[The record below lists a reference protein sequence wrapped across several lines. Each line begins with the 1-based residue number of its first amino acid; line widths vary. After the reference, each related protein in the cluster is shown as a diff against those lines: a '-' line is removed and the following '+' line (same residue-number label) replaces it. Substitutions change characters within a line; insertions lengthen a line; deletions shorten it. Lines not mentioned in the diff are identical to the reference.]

1 MPREGLMETAR
12 RVYRSFG
19 YAPIDTP
26 ALEYHEIL
34 AGKGGEESDR
44 QMYQFIDH
52 GGRHVAMR
60 FDLTVPL
67 ARFVAQHIDQLG
79 TPFKRYHI
87 GTVWRGEKSQAG
99 RYREFIQCDFD
110 IIGTTS
116 LASDVET
123 GLVIHE
129 LIQAIGFDQFSI
141 RVNHR
146 KVLTG
151 VLEKLQLSQQTV
163 PVLRAIDKLDKA
175 GPESVRDELEACGVT
190 GRPADQLLQMVSI
203 RGSNDEVLQQLQP
216 LVDGNDQA
224 TTGLERMRQFAE
236 HIAASGISDARL
248 RIDPSIARGL
258 DYYTG
263 MVFETY
269 LNQDPEIGSVCSGGR
284 YDNLAELFTK
294 RELPGIGASLG
305 LDRLLAAMQ
314 RLDMLPAA
322 STPAQVLIVNFDE
335 QLLTEYLNMAGAIRR
350 AGIGVEIYPETK
362 RLAHQ
367 FKYADRRGFAAAVV
381 AGSNEFQQQKLQ
393 VKWLAKGHQMEV
405 ALDENCTDLV
415 RHLSENLPNLS
426 STFD

>member
-314 RLDMLPAA
+314 RLEMLPAA

-393 VKWLAKGHQMEV
+393 VKWLAKGHQLEV

>member
-216 LVDGNDQA
+216 LVDNNDQA

-284 YDNLAELFTK
+284 YDNLAELYTK

-393 VKWLAKGHQMEV
+393 VKWLAKGHQLEV

>member
-203 RGSNDEVLQQLQP
+203 RGSNEEVLQQLQP

-284 YDNLAELFTK
+284 YDNLAELYTK

-335 QLLTEYLNMAGAIRR
+335 QLLTEYLKMAGAIRR

-393 VKWLAKGHQMEV
+393 VKWLANGNQLEV

>member
-129 LIQAIGFDQFSI
+129 LMQAIGFDQFSI

-203 RGSNDEVLQQLQP
+203 RGSNEEVLQQLQP

-224 TTGLERMRQFAE
+224 TTGLERMRQFAK

-284 YDNLAELFTK
+284 YDNLAELYTK

-393 VKWLAKGHQMEV
+393 VKWLAKGHQLEV

>member
-203 RGSNDEVLQQLQP
+203 RGSNEEVLQQLQP

-224 TTGLERMRQFAE
+224 TTGLERMRQFAK

-335 QLLTEYLNMAGAIRR
+335 QLLTEYLKMAGAIRR

-393 VKWLAKGHQMEV
+393 VKWLAKGHQLEV

>member
-129 LIQAIGFDQFSI
+129 LIQAIGFDQFLI

-203 RGSNDEVLQQLQP
+203 RGSNEEVLQQLQP

-224 TTGLERMRQFAE
+224 TTGLERMRQFAK

-393 VKWLAKGHQMEV
+393 VKWLAKGHQLEV

>member
-129 LIQAIGFDQFSI
+129 LIQAIGFDQFLI

-203 RGSNDEVLQQLQP
+203 RGSNEEVLQQLQP

-393 VKWLAKGHQMEV
+393 VKWLAKGHQLEV

>member
-129 LIQAIGFDQFSI
+129 LMQAIGFDQFSI

-151 VLEKLQLSQQTV
+151 VLEKLELSQQTV

-203 RGSNDEVLQQLQP
+203 RGSNEEVLQQLQP

-224 TTGLERMRQFAE
+224 TTGLERMRQFAK

-335 QLLTEYLNMAGAIRR
+335 QLLTEYLKMAGAIRR

-393 VKWLAKGHQMEV
+393 VKWLAKGHQLEV

>member
-203 RGSNDEVLQQLQP
+203 RGSNEEVLQQLQP

-284 YDNLAELFTK
+284 YDNLAELYTK

-335 QLLTEYLNMAGAIRR
+335 QLLTEYLKMAGAIRR

-393 VKWLAKGHQMEV
+393 VKWLAKGHQLEV

>member
-129 LIQAIGFDQFSI
+129 LMQAIGFDQFSI

-203 RGSNDEVLQQLQP
+203 RGSNEEVLQQLQP

-224 TTGLERMRQFAE
+224 TTGLERMRQFAK

-335 QLLTEYLNMAGAIRR
+335 QLLTEYLKMAGAIRR
-350 AGIGVEIYPETK
+350 AGGASGASRRRTSCGVS
-362 RLAHQ
+362 
-367 FKYADRRGFAAAVV
+367 RRWREAFRFRSRGGCARRPR
-381 AGSNEFQQQKLQ
+381 SI
-393 VKWLAKGHQMEV
+393 
-405 ALDENCTDLV
+405 AL
-415 RHLSENLPNLS
+415 RR
-426 STFD
+426 

>member
-129 LIQAIGFDQFSI
+129 LMQAIGFDQFSI

-203 RGSNDEVLQQLQP
+203 RGSNEEVLQQLQP

-224 TTGLERMRQFAE
+224 TTGLERMRQFAK

-393 VKWLAKGHQMEV
+393 VKWLANGNQLEV

>member
-129 LIQAIGFDQFSI
+129 LMQAIGFDQFSI

-151 VLEKLQLSQQTV
+151 VLEKLELSQQTV

-335 QLLTEYLNMAGAIRR
+335 QLLTEYLKMAGAIRR

>member
-203 RGSNDEVLQQLQP
+203 RGSNEEVLQQLQP

-314 RLDMLPAA
+314 RLEMLPAA

-335 QLLTEYLNMAGAIRR
+335 QLLTEYLKMAGAIRR

-393 VKWLAKGHQMEV
+393 VKWLAKGHQLEV

>member
-203 RGSNDEVLQQLQP
+203 RGSNEEVLQQLQP

-284 YDNLAELFTK
+284 YDNLAELYTK

-393 VKWLAKGHQMEV
+393 VKWLAKGHQLEV

>member
-129 LIQAIGFDQFSI
+129 LMQAIGFDQFSI

-151 VLEKLQLSQQTV
+151 VLEKLELSQQTV

-203 RGSNDEVLQQLQP
+203 RGSNEEVLQQLQP

-335 QLLTEYLNMAGAIRR
+335 QLLTEYLKMAGAIRR

-393 VKWLAKGHQMEV
+393 VKWLAKGHQLEV

>member
-203 RGSNDEVLQQLQP
+203 RGSNEEVLQQLQP

-284 YDNLAELFTK
+284 YDNLAELYTK

-393 VKWLAKGHQMEV
+393 VKWLANGNQLEV

>member
-203 RGSNDEVLQQLQP
+203 RGSNEEVLQQLQP

-224 TTGLERMRQFAE
+224 TTGLERMRQFAK

-393 VKWLAKGHQMEV
+393 VKWLAKGHQLEV

>member
-203 RGSNDEVLQQLQP
+203 RGSNEEVLQQLQP

-224 TTGLERMRQFAE
+224 TTGLERMRQFAK

-314 RLDMLPAA
+314 RLEMLPAA

-393 VKWLAKGHQMEV
+393 VKWLANGNQLEV

>member
-129 LIQAIGFDQFSI
+129 LIQAIGFDQFLI

-203 RGSNDEVLQQLQP
+203 RGSNEEVLQQLQP

>member
-284 YDNLAELFTK
+284 YDNLAELYTK

-314 RLDMLPAA
+314 RLEMLPAA

-335 QLLTEYLNMAGAIRR
+335 QLLTEYLKMAGAIRR

-393 VKWLAKGHQMEV
+393 VKWLAKGHQLEV

>member
-129 LIQAIGFDQFSI
+129 LMQAIGFDQFSI

-203 RGSNDEVLQQLQP
+203 RGSNEEVLQQLQP

-393 VKWLAKGHQMEV
+393 VKWLAKGHQLEV

>member
-129 LIQAIGFDQFSI
+129 LMQAIGFDQFSI

-203 RGSNDEVLQQLQP
+203 RGSNEEVLQQLQP

-393 VKWLAKGHQMEV
+393 VKWLANGNQLEV

>member
-203 RGSNDEVLQQLQP
+203 RGSNEEVLQQLQP

-393 VKWLAKGHQMEV
+393 VKWLAKGHQLEV

>member
-203 RGSNDEVLQQLQP
+203 RGSNEEVLQQLQP

-284 YDNLAELFTK
+284 YDNLAELYTK

-314 RLDMLPAA
+314 RLEMLPAA

-393 VKWLAKGHQMEV
+393 VKWLAKGHQLEV

>member
-129 LIQAIGFDQFSI
+129 LIQAIGFDQFLI

-203 RGSNDEVLQQLQP
+203 RGSNEEVLQQLQP

-224 TTGLERMRQFAE
+224 TTGLERMRQFAK

-335 QLLTEYLNMAGAIRR
+335 QLLTEYLKMAGAIRR

-393 VKWLAKGHQMEV
+393 VKWLAKGHQLEV

>member
-129 LIQAIGFDQFSI
+129 LMQAIGFDQFSI

-203 RGSNDEVLQQLQP
+203 RGSNEEVLQQLQP

-284 YDNLAELFTK
+284 YDNLAELYTK

-335 QLLTEYLNMAGAIRR
+335 QLLTEYLKMAGAIRR

-393 VKWLAKGHQMEV
+393 VKWLAKGHQLEV

>member
-203 RGSNDEVLQQLQP
+203 RGSNEEVLQQLQP

-335 QLLTEYLNMAGAIRR
+335 QLLTEYLKMAGAIRR

-393 VKWLAKGHQMEV
+393 VKWLAKGHQLEV

>member
-129 LIQAIGFDQFSI
+129 LIQAIGFDQFLI

-203 RGSNDEVLQQLQP
+203 RGSNEEVLQQLQP

-284 YDNLAELFTK
+284 YDNLAELYTK

-393 VKWLAKGHQMEV
+393 VKWLAKGHQLEV

>member
-203 RGSNDEVLQQLQP
+203 RGSNEEVLQQLQP

-314 RLDMLPAA
+314 RLEMLPAA